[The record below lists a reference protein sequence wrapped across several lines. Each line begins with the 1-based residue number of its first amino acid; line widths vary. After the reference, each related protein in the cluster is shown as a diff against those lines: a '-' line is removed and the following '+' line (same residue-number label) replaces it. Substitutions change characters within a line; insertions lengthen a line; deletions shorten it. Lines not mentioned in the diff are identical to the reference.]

1 MRETCDRC
9 GPYVEA
15 ALRFLHPSTGH
26 ELTLCAHC
34 AKEHRPVLREAGW
47 ETYRLVVPSGVGR

>member
-1 MRETCDRC
+1 METCDRC

-34 AKEHRPVLREAGW
+34 AREHRPVLREAGW
-47 ETYRLVVPSGVGR
+47 ETYRLVRVPA